1 MIRGPWYI
9 TQKALEDYVDIIG
22 GVDSPANLRRAE
34 EALLDMAQDAVDSD
48 RVPGETESGLLRYRG
63 PAPYRL
69 TLVVSTVP
77 RKEGSLPQLVG
88 ATCDPRAK
96 RKIREALGQPKQPGP
111 GRPTGTRKVSSAGA
125 PHGGV
130 EVKLRLHPDQAD
142 WLRAQPGGAQAWLRQ
157 QIEAAM
163 EIARPSTLVAALD
176 MALVEGHH
184 DRAVKLRRELAE
196 CGREPDWTGY
206 PRAKKYYFAH
216 GSRP

>member
-1 MIRGPWYI
+1 MSARGPWYI
-9 TQKALEDYVDIIG
+9 TQKALEDYIDIIG
-22 GVDSPANLRRAE
+22 GVDSPATLRRAE

-88 ATCDPRAK
+88 VTCDPRAQ
-96 RKIREALGQPKQPGP
+96 RRIREDLGRPKQPGR
-111 GRPTGTRKVSSAGA
+111 GRPAGTRKVSSAGA
-125 PHGGV
+125 YGGV
-130 EVKLRLHPDQAD
+130 EVKLRLAPDQAD

-163 EIARPSTLVAALD
+163 ERARPATILAALD
-176 MALVEGHH
+176 GALEAGNY
-184 DRAVKLRRELAE
+184 DRAVKLRRELSE
-196 CGREPDWTGY
+196 CGREPDWAAH

-216 GSRP
+216 GVKP